1 MKKLLLSIAMVAAGA
16 AAYAQKP
23 ASGDITLETQLNFQ
37 VGNAPISIFTP
48 NVRARYFINPGLA
61 GRLQFLLATSS
72 TTLEFAENNDGT
84 GATGEVKRKSSS
96 FTFRPG
102 IEKHFTGTSKLS
114 PYVGAELDLTFRSAS
129 EEWTNSDGEDYVKDQ
144 KRKLEGTNSDITDPD
159 DNAGSRIGINLIFGT
174 DYYFTESIYVGG
186 EFTWGW
192 GINTF
197 KDITDTQTVPP
208 SAESKSVTLGGS
220 SSGFGILTSAVRLGV
235 KF

>member
-1 MKKLLLSIAMVAAGA
+1 MVAAGA

-37 VGNAPISIFTP
+37 VGDAPISIFTP

-61 GRLQFLLATSS
+61 GRLQFLLATTSRTDNFS
-72 TTLEFAENNDGT
+72 ENNDGT
-84 GATGEVKRKSSS
+84 GASGELKRKTST

-102 IEKHFTGTSKLS
+102 IEKHFTGTAKLS
-114 PYVGAELDLTFRSAS
+114 PYVGAELDLTFNGAS
-129 EEWTNSDGEDYVKDQ
+129 EEWTNTDGNDYVKDQ
-144 KRKLEGTNSDITDPD
+144 KRKVENGTSTGARASN
-159 DNAGSRIGINLIFGT
+159 RIGVNLIFGA

-192 GINTF
+192 GITNT

-208 SAESKSVTLGGS
+208 AAETKAVDVGGS
-220 SSGFGILTSAVRLGV
+220 NSGFGIVTSAVRLGI